1 LEIVS
6 NMKGKGFVG
15 KRTKC
20 NISCFGNRKE
30 VSPLEKLIFALAKRR
45 FNDGRQKMPKGEKN
59 LEIFGKRLTF
69 YQAK

>member
-1 LEIVS
+1 MEIVS
-6 NMKGKGFVG
+6 KMKGKGFVG

-20 NISCFGNRKE
+20 NKSCFGNRKE
-30 VSPLEKLIFALAKRR
+30 VSPLENVVFAWAKRQ